1 MRERGWIFL
10 LKKWIAFLLTVVL
23 VTGTVFVSAE
33 ESSTYSALVFIED
46 PFVGRLMEYEGMTAG
61 QVEAFMDDVD
71 DFIASFQENIYESD
85 ADTIFITIL
94 LQIMQREEHLPVM
107 VAFDAM
113 FPEEIAYMLQ
123 YRKVPEVMGNFM
135 DVAMRRKIII
145 EVEPVR
151 TEEPQE
157 PTPTAQPEEE
167 TSAYFDDMADYQYA
181 VKAVDAMA
189 QRGMISGTQE
199 RCFSPGASI
208 TREEFTKLVISVL
221 LETND
226 VYTKEYF
233 EDPTGAWYEPYIAA
247 GEFYGLS
254 FGYYAWP
261 YELEKPITREEM
273 VTAAYRAARRAGL
286 QLPDVKY
293 PTHFDDMYRIKYYA
307 VEPINELQ
315 KADIISGVGN
325 NKFEP
330 DGETKRADAA
340 LIVYKLLRL
349 KEKQN

>member
-1 MRERGWIFL
+1 M
-10 LKKWIAFLLTVVL
+10 LKKWTAFLVTVVL
-23 VTGTVFVSAE
+23 VAGTIFVSAE
-33 ESSTYSALVFIED
+33 DENSTYSALVFIDD
-46 PFVGRLMEYEGMTAG
+46 PFVNRLMEYEGMTAG
-61 QVEAFMDDVD
+61 QVESFMDDID
-71 DFIASFQENIYESD
+71 DFIASFKENIYESD

-94 LQIMQREEHLPVM
+94 LQVMQREEHLPVM

-145 EVEPVR
+145 EVGPAR

-157 PTPTAQPEEE
+157 PEPTPTTQPEEE
-167 TSAYFDDMADYQYA
+167 KSKYFDDMADYKYA

-189 QRGMISGTQE
+189 QRGMIRGTQE
-199 RCFSPGASI
+199 RCFLPGANI
-208 TREEFTKLVISVL
+208 TREEFTKLVVSAL

-233 EDPTGAWYEPYIAA
+233 KDPSGAWYEPYIAA

-254 FGYYAWP
+254 FGYYEWP

-273 VTAAYRAARRAGL
+273 VTVAYRAVRRAGL
-286 QLPDVKY
+286 QLPDIKY
-293 PTHFDDMYRIKYYA
+293 PTHFDDMYQIKYYA
-307 VEPINELQ
+307 VEAINELQ
-315 KADIISGVGN
+315 KANIISGVGN

-330 DGETKRADAA
+330 AGETNRADAA
-340 LIVYKLLRL
+340 LLLYKLLLL
-349 KEKQN
+349 KDN